1 MSNNKLKPLRTLMV
15 SAPTHINGPIA
26 FITDLL
32 ESGLQ
37 KPGYEVTSL
46 PCWDHRRPKEELWVK
61 IVQGL

>member
-1 MSNNKLKPLRTLMV
+1 MV